1 MPQWMS
7 RGSAPLSSSAPKPR
21 RSTAPGARFWTK
33 TSAPW
38 RRRRSTSLAPS
49 SLRFSVRDSFERLS
63 QTKWLARPLTVVSYP
78 RAKSPTPGRSTFMT
92 RAPKSASW
100 RVAKGA
106 ATACSRDT
114 TVTPSSGS
122 MLERPRHAE
131 DVLADVGEDQVRRDR
146 RHLEEPGLPE
156 LALDVVLG
164 VVGVAAEGLHRRVCG
179 LPGGVGGQ
187 EQGHVRLGA
196 AGLAPIEELR
206 GVEAHQVGG
215 LDAYVRP
222 GERELDAL
230 VLPYRAAED
239 RALVGA
245 AGGALHEPPP
255 VADALGGDQDALGVH
270 PVQYVP
276 EPSAL
281 LADQGARRDAQVLEE
296 ELVGL
301 VVDHHLPGIDRE
313 AVADGL
319 AQIEEE
325 DREALGPALHLVER
339 RGAGQ
344 EDHVVRVLD
353 ARDVDLAPGYDV
365 VVAVTRGG
373 RR

>member
-49 SLRFSVRDSFERLS
+49 SFKFSVRDSFERLS
-63 QTKWLARPLTVVSYP
+63 QTKWLARPFTVVSYP

-146 RHLEEPGLPE
+146 RHLEEPGLAE

-164 VVGVAAEGLHRRVCG
+164 VVGVATEGLHRRVCG
-179 LPGGVGGQ
+179 LPRGVGGE
-187 EQGHVRLGA
+187 EQGHVRLRPA
-196 AGLAPIEELR
+196 RLAPLEELGR
-206 GVEAHQVGG
+206 PEAHEVRG
-215 LDAYVRP
+215 LYAYVRP
-222 GERELDAL
+222 GQRELDAL
-230 VLPYRAAED
+230 VLAYGAAED
-239 RALVGA
+239 RAVVRA
-245 AGGALHEPPP
+245 AGGSVHEPPP
-255 VADALGGDQDALGVH
+255 VADALGGDQDPLRVH
-270 PVQYVP
+270 PVEDVP
-276 EPSAL
+276 KPPPL
-281 LADQGARRDAQVLEE
+281 IADQGARRDAQVLEE
-296 ELVGL
+296 ELVRL
-301 VVDHHLPGIDRE
+301 VVDHHPPRLDGEP
-313 AVADGL
+313 VADCL
-319 AQIEEE
+319 AQVEHE
-325 DREALGPALHLVER
+325 DRQPL
-339 RGAGQ
+339 
-344 EDHVVRVLD
+344 
-353 ARDVDLAPGYDV
+353 
-365 VVAVTRGG
+365 
-373 RR
+373 

>member
-21 RSTAPGARFWTK
+21 RSTPRGARFWTK

-49 SLRFSVRDSFERLS
+49 SLRFRVRDSFERLS

-146 RHLEEPGLPE
+146 RHLEESGLAE
-156 LALDVVLG
+156 LALDIVLG
-164 VVGVAAEGLHRRVCG
+164 VVTVAAEGLHRRVCG
-179 LPGGVGGQ
+179 FPRGVCGQ
-187 EQGHVRLGA
+187 QQGHVRLGS
-196 AGLAPIEELR
+196 AGLAPIEQLCGPEPHEIR
-206 GVEAHQVGG
+206 GLHAN
-215 LDAYVRP
+215 VRP
-222 GERELDAL
+222 GYGELDAL
-230 VLPYRAAED
+230 ILSYRTTED
-239 RALVGA
+239 DALCGA
-245 AGGALHEPPP
+245 SGSLIHEPSS
-255 VADALGGDQDALGVH
+255 VADALCGYEDPLGVH
-270 PVQYVP
+270 AVQNVT
-276 EPSAL
+276 EASAF
-281 LADQGARRDAQVLEE
+281 LADQAARRDA
-296 ELVGL
+296 
-301 VVDHHLPGIDRE
+301 
-313 AVADGL
+313 
-319 AQIEEE
+319 
-325 DREALGPALHLVER
+325 
-339 RGAGQ
+339 
-344 EDHVVRVLD
+344 
-353 ARDVDLAPGYDV
+353 
-365 VVAVTRGG
+365 
-373 RR
+373 